1 MRHLSVNTVLATV
14 VVLILAVVPL
24 GKRVY
29 ECSSTV
35 DYPALY
41 LLDCHHMARSCKNV
55 LEITMIKKFDVIL
68 KDYFSYATSFLTQEV
83 FICEELNELF

>member
-1 MRHLSVNTVLATV
+1 MRHLSVYTVSATV

-55 LEITMIKKFDVIL
+55 LEIKTIKKFDVIL
-68 KDYFSYATSFLTQEV
+68 KD
-83 FICEELNELF
+83 